1 MSQPYSRK
9 RALGV
14 ALMAAGLTVLVVEN
28 GALAAAAQFG
38 QAGRDFAASV
48 EPMPEAHSANP
59 SAPGELAREGVT
71 KILQALEKLLQ
82 SVPQYQ
88 MPEIDENGDIILRRK
103 RPEPPAPPA
112 PSPAPKQPD
121 SLKT

>member
-14 ALMAAGLTVLVVEN
+14 ALMAAGVAALVV
-28 GALAAAAQFG
+28 GDDALAAEIRSG
-38 QAGRDFAASV
+38 HTGRDFAASG
-48 EPMPEAHSANP
+48 EPKPEAPSANP

-103 RPEPPAPPA
+103 RPETPAPPA
-112 PSPAPKQPD
+112 PNQPD

>member
-1 MSQPYSRK
+1 MRQPHSRK
-9 RALGV
+9 RGLGV
-14 ALMAAGLTVLVVEN
+14 ALMAAGLAALAVGN
-28 GALAAAAQFG
+28 GALAAAVQSG
-38 QAGRDFAASV
+38 QTGQNLAASV
-48 EPMPEAHSANP
+48 EPKPEGPSANP

-103 RPEPPAPPA
+103 RPEPPAPPV
-112 PSPAPKQPD
+112 PSPAPNQPD
-121 SLKT
+121 NLKT